1 MQKIQVHYLKV
12 QYIIVIFFKKKFIYL
27 LIIYDY
33 LKMYYT
39 VCSKDAIISWEAKSS
54 TPKISALSHWTLKI
68 LSIQLARITCLSR
81 EQERFLIGEPWT
93 ASDLSTCTVYNPEEL
108 PEHSWSQ
115 VVSYDLW
122 ISVFAD
128 SLDAFLT
135 WCFSLKYW
143 GFFCILVISCLSL
156 MTDNHSHSLCG
167 GSICSM
173 QKKLLQVPSLKTV
186 YCSNLNVWLALPDV
200 LGGLQLSFAVP
211 QLYHT
216 HPWNHTHISCSAT
229 LNVHMSWN
237 MDVI

>member
-1 MQKIQVHYLKV
+1 
-12 QYIIVIFFKKKFIYL
+12 
-27 LIIYDY
+27 
-33 LKMYYT
+33 MYYT

-115 VVSYDLW
+115 VVSYNLW

-173 QKKLLQVPSLKTV
+173 QKKLLQVPSLKTM
-186 YCSNLNVWLALPDV
+186 YCSNLPCLMFLEGCSF
-200 LGGLQLSFAVP
+200 LLLSPSCITPTPETIPTFLVVP
-211 QLYHT
+211 HL
-216 HPWNHTHISCSAT
+216 
-229 LNVHMSWN
+229 MSTCPETWMWYN
-237 MDVI
+237 ESTRWV